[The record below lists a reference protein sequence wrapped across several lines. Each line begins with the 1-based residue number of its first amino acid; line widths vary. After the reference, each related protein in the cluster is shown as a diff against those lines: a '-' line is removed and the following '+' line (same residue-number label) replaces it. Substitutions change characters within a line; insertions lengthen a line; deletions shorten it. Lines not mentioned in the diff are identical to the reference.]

1 MTKADLILLIM
12 IIILGTGTFF
22 LVKML
27 AREGKHVRVSVDG
40 KVLMTVPLDKNDSY
54 EIKGY
59 DGGYNRLVIKDN
71 KAYISEADCPDR
83 LCVKQGRIGKEQ
95 ETVICLPHRVVVE
108 IIE

>member
-1 MTKADLILLIM
+1 MKNKLITKADLILLIM

-40 KVLMTVPLDKNDSY
+40 KALMTVPLDKNDSY

-59 DGGYNRLVIKDN
+59 DGGYNRLVIKGN
-71 KAYISEADCPDR
+71 ISAKRTARTDCVLSR
-83 LCVKQGRIGKEQ
+83 AGSEKSRRQ
-95 ETVICLPHRVVVE
+95 
-108 IIE
+108 

>member
-1 MTKADLILLIM
+1 MKNKLITKADLILLIM

-40 KVLMTVPLDKNDSY
+40 KALMTVPLDKNDSY

-59 DGGYNRLVIKDN
+59 DGGYN
-71 KAYISEADCPDR
+71 ISAKRTARTDCVLSR
-83 LCVKQGRIGKEQ
+83 AGSEKSRRQ
-95 ETVICLPHRVVVE
+95 
-108 IIE
+108 